1 MGNATPLS
9 RYLSAQLA
17 TWWYGA
23 AAPGF
28 CSELHNVWR
37 HESSADLMLVN
48 AGAQRVSINKDV
60 YVFIVVLYIIQH
72 IHLKVSFTEKPFNSS
87 SFRNT
92 IAHSKLHMHAAR
104 ENDLLPPLPALAN
117 ERKYTE
123 KQADQKEPFFVT

>member
-1 MGNATPLS
+1 MTIYVCV
-9 RYLSAQLA
+9 YLCVRSSLLA
-17 TWWYGA
+17 L
-23 AAPGF
+23 F
-28 CSELHNVWR
+28 N
-37 HESSADLMLVN
+37 
-48 AGAQRVSINKDV
+48 I
-60 YVFIVVLYIIQH
+60 YV
-72 IHLKVSFTEKPFNSS
+72 LKVSFTEKPFNSS